1 MTTSRSKFV
10 KCPFYRMD
18 TKTSVGCFGVT
29 ESSGIT
35 MRFQSGPQ
43 LDRQMQTFC
52 ERAYQQCEL
61 FQMLWSIYDR

>member
-18 TKTSVGCFGVT
+18 TKNAIGCFGVT
-29 ESSGIT
+29 DECGIT
-35 MRFQSGPQ
+35 LRFRTNGL
-43 LDRQMQTFC
+43 LDRQMHTFC
-52 ERAYQQCEL
+52 ESAYQQCEL